1 MKGSVRK
8 KLWSGFIVILL
19 VMLVIGSTAIFAI
32 SNIDKDYKVLL
43 DERVYKVNVA
53 EELISAQK
61 DSFAALNGY
70 VVHKSL
76 EFIEIR
82 DEAIKHS
89 EQVMEEIKMVFT
101 EKEDLE
107 LISEIELLH
116 HDYNKK
122 ILDMRGSA
130 VKVRESAL
138 EASGLNSRLMSYAD
152 ELKSYQQIE
161 MDKTRENIENLVTFT
176 NILMAILIVVGLL
189 FSALIATVLSRGI
202 ARPVYKM
209 TTAIEKIAA
218 GDLTAGH
225 VTIKNR
231 DEIGTMAHSFNK
243 MTDDLKEL
251 LARIRFSSRQLAL
264 QAEQLSAS
272 SEESLASSEMVASA
286 AEDNL
291 LGSEQ
296 QTAIVN
302 TTADSMKE
310 LQLGVTQISNSNE
323 EMLDSSK
330 AVSKLVSEG
339 SAIVTKVSE
348 QMNTIHTTIDHSSTI
363 IKKMAEQATKI
374 QSVTT
379 IITEISE
386 QTNLLALN
394 AAIEAARA
402 GEHGKGFAVVA
413 EEVRRLAEQS
423 KSSASEIETMMHT
436 IKTETEKAVISI
448 DEGNTNVSL
457 GLSSTE
463 YSLRI
468 FEDIEK
474 AVGEV
479 DIKVG
484 TVSVA
489 IAQIKSVTETVSSGS
504 EQIKQLAEV
513 ATHTAQETSAATEEQ
528 HAINEEM
535 SSSSQALADVAE
547 VLQSEV
553 NRFKI

>member
-19 VMLVIGSTAIFAI
+19 FMLIIGSTAIVAI
-32 SNIDKDYKVLL
+32 SNIHKDYKVLL

-53 EELISAQK
+53 QELISAQK

-76 EFIEIR
+76 EFIQIR

-89 EQVMEEIKMVFT
+89 EQVMEEIKVVFT
-101 EKEDLE
+101 EKKDLK
-107 LISEIELLH
+107 LLTEIETLQN
-116 HDYNKK
+116 DYNDK

-130 VKVRESAL
+130 VKIRESAL
-138 EASGLNSRLMSYAD
+138 EASGLNNRLMSYAD
-152 ELKSYQQIE
+152 ELKASQQIE
-161 MDKTRENIENLVTFT
+161 MDKTRSNIDKLVTFT
-176 NILMAILIVVGLL
+176 NVLMAGLIVLGLI

-202 ARPVYKM
+202 ARPVHKM
-209 TTAIEKIAA
+209 TTAIEQIAA
-218 GDLTAGH
+218 GDLTAEH
-225 VTIKNR
+225 VSIKNR
-231 DEIGTMAHSFNK
+231 DEIGMMASSFNK

-286 AEDNL
+286 AEANL

-296 QTAIVN
+296 QTIIVN
-302 TTADSMKE
+302 TTVDSMKE
-310 LQLGVTQISNSNE
+310 LQMGMMQISTSNE
-323 EMLDSSK
+323 EMLESSK
-330 AVSKLVSEG
+330 TVSELVHKG
-339 SAIVTKVSE
+339 SSIVTEVSD
-348 QMNTIHTTIDHSSTI
+348 QMNTIHTTIAQSSAI
-363 IKKMAEQATKI
+363 IKQMAEQATKI
-374 QSVTT
+374 QRVTT

-423 KSSASEIETMMHT
+423 KSSASEIETMMNT
-436 IKTETEKAVISI
+436 IQIDTEKAVISI
-448 DEGNTNVSL
+448 DEGNTSVSF

-463 YSLRI
+463 NSLRV

-479 DIKVG
+479 NVKVG

-489 IAQIKSVTETVSSGS
+489 IAQIQSVTETVSNGS
-504 EQIKQLAEV
+504 DEIKQLAE
-513 ATHTAQETSAATEEQ
+513 AASLTAQETSAATEEQ
-528 HAINEEM
+528 HAVNEEM